1 MPGSARLAKRRQQA
15 QKCHHSDA
23 GASFRRASAGVEDAV
38 ARGMMTFLAEAAV
51 SLSLTVLPLVTH
63 SPQPAPQAT
72 LNVLTVNPA
81 DLLSG
86 IASIEYERVVA
97 PWLGLSGGVAVWSF
111 RGILLPEGEPSFVG
125 LAPELGAR
133 FHLLSNAPGGF
144 WLGPTV
150 MVGALFARE
159 GGELARNWSWGVALA
174 AGYTFILDEHLVFQI
189 GGSSGVIDHGEGIV
203 WSPRLRLALGV
214 TF

>member
-1 MPGSARLAKRRQQA
+1 MMTSL
-15 QKCHHSDA
+15 A
-23 GASFRRASAGVEDAV
+23 GAV
-38 ARGMMTFLAEAAV
+38 V
-51 SLSLTVLPLVTH
+51 SLSLTALPVVTH
-63 SPQPAPQAT
+63 WPRPVPQAT

-111 RGILLPEGEPSFVG
+111 RGILLPHGEPSFVG

-133 FHLLSNAPGGF
+133 FHLLSSAPGGF

-150 MVGALFARE
+150 MVGALFARAD
-159 GGELARNWSWGVALA
+159 GELTRNWSWGVALA
-174 AGYTFILDEHLVFQI
+174 AGYTFILDERLVFQI
-189 GGSSGVIDHGEGIV
+189 GGSGGVIDYGARMV